1 MTTQFFEVDKSV
13 AISRAGEPIRDVSD
27 DVNRVTVTLMGVGVG
42 DDSAVVDL
50 NGLHDVTLGDGVFV
64 TLFGQILR
72 LFPIKSDSYA
82 PQEET
87 THIAAARRFDQL
99 VAVRALM
106 RLLNTMDF
114 SASPTPGTPDLPEG
128 FAVYA
133 RWQRILNQPFGTW
146 ILAKIAGARAPSW
159 AQLTRILGDY
169 SLRVHDGAVATYPQF
184 TVGEETLTLLPA
196 WIPTTTTART
206 IERGAARRGLSER
219 RGDFI
224 RLRALDAQIQFAVEQ
239 PLQARSEISV
249 DETALADGVPR
260 YETDTAPILD
270 SSLIP
275 DVVVHSGGNVQP
287 STDIGSFQTVQ
298 EGVVE
303 LEATRL
309 RWMLSSTLATL
320 RLPTTD
326 FAVRPGDL
334 ILTPGVSATR
344 STALF
349 HNDRWEV
356 SEAVYEVSTSNVS
369 ATLEIRPIPA
379 FTLAQLYEHSPAPY
393 NMAEPP
399 SAFVAPGAPT
409 IRFAQQEDDDGNL
422 QPVIQGGAF
431 VFLIE
436 PSEIGQPVFEY
447 RIRIWNDSEPVT
459 GSVSEDKANEYKQDL
474 DFRVA
479 GTTQQVVFDLAYADL
494 SYHIEAVAINDYGE
508 SSESNRLDI
517 AAAGGVFTPQGLVGF
532 RNDPPILIE
541 GFTSLPKRQASLAE
555 QLHYTRAREV
565 LTRAGVL
572 GFAVLAT
579 ARTAL
584 YATPY
589 VRYLNQLG
597 RAVNVLNALIGIRPQ
612 LPLFAGFREA
622 RGIMGAVGG
631 LRQLGRI
638 GRFTLPTSPAG
649 IAAYVLW
656 SVADLLVTQ
665 SFIRAI
671 TPSNDGI
678 FLSFSVI
685 GNGYRLPDENAAAS
699 LVDIEF
705 RQDGLGGTSPDSW
718 FWLPLAAGWRQ
729 GLINP
734 FQSVPGLTTGASNL
748 TITER
753 TYTFFDPIE
762 PRPSVPLSDI
772 KPEFR
777 MGKTDLTE
785 QVRVADHRIIQFR
798 IKIASYYRDG
808 ARAFAWESSRPGDSL
823 DDTDWVYSPV
833 FRERDFIRLWVDA
846 EDNVL
851 WRPVITLDEDWTDG
865 QGMPPDQP
873 V

>member
-13 AISRAGEPIRDVSD
+13 AISRVGEPIRDVSD

-99 VAVRALM
+99 AAVRALM

-114 SASPTPGTPDLPEG
+114 SASPTPEVTPDLPAG
-128 FAVYA
+128 FEVYA

-169 SLRVHDGAVATYPQF
+169 SLRVHNGAVAGYPQF
-184 TVGEETLTLLPA
+184 TVGEETLTLMPA
-196 WIPTTTTART
+196 WIPTTTVART

-219 RGDFI
+219 RGDFV
-224 RLRALDAQIQFAVEQ
+224 RLRALDAQIQFSVEQ
-239 PLQARSEISV
+239 PLQARAEISV

-393 NMAEPP
+393 NRAEPP
-399 SAFVAPGAPT
+399 SAFTAPGAPT
-409 IRFAQQEDDDGNL
+409 IRFAQQEDDAGNL
-422 QPVIQGGAF
+422 QPVIEGGYFA
-431 VFLIE
+431 FLIE
-436 PSEIGQPVFEY
+436 PSDIGQPVFEY
-447 RIRIWNDSEPVT
+447 RVRIWNDSEPLSDSDDDVAR
-459 GSVSEDKANEYKQDL
+459 ANDYKQDL
-474 DFRVA
+474 DYRLTGTSRLVA
-479 GTTQQVVFDLAYADL
+479 FDLAYADK
-494 SYHIEAVAINDYGE
+494 SYHIQAFAINDYGE
-508 SSESNRLDI
+508 SPASNRLDVAVASGVSVPEAGLESFRI
-517 AAAGGVFTPQGLVGF
+517 APPVLATAGFF
-532 RNDPPILIE
+532 AI
-541 GFTSLPKRQASLAE
+541 PKREASLADL
-555 QLHYTRAREV
+555 LHYTRR
-565 LTRAGVL
+565 R
-572 GFAVLAT
+572 AVLAAAGALAFGAVAA
-579 ARTAL
+579 AR
-584 YATPY
+584 ATLAASPL
-589 VRYLNQLG
+589 VQTIRSARSAVLLG
-597 RAVNVLNALIGIRPQ
+597 RGAVNVIEQARLSANLLRNLIRFAGLRNALIQIGVPVTPPQ
-612 LPLFAGFREA
+612 IAVFAVITAAHLLITEA
-622 RGIMGAVGG
+622 FV
-631 LRQLGRI
+631 
-638 GRFTLPTSPAG
+638 
-649 IAAYVLW
+649 
-656 SVADLLVTQ
+656 
-665 SFIRAI
+665 RAI

-678 FLSFSVI
+678 FITFTVN
-685 GNGYRLPDENAAAS
+685 GNGYRLPDENADMRRVEIQVRHDGISGGDPDRWTWGS
-699 LVDIEF
+699 L
-705 RQDGLGGTSPDSW
+705 DG
-718 FWLPLAAGWRQ
+718 FRQ

-734 FQSVPGLTTGASNL
+734 FQNATGLTTGATNE

-753 TYTFFDPIE
+753 TYTLFDPIE
-762 PRPSVPLSDI
+762 ARPSTTVADV

-777 MGKTDLTE
+777 MGKTDLDE
-785 QVRVADHRIIQFR
+785 QVRLADHRIVQYR
-798 IKIASYYRDG
+798 IRIASYDSNDALAYT
-808 ARAFAWESSRPGDSL
+808 WESSRPGNAP
-823 DDTDWVYSPV
+823 DDRGWIYSPV
-833 FRERDFIRLWVDA
+833 YRERDFIRLWVDA
-846 EDNVL
+846 DENRL
-851 WRPVITLDEDWTDG
+851 WNPVVTPDDEWTDG